1 MSTHHEHPT
10 GTGSSLMQRTVRTVA
25 PYVTAFLIA
34 LLAAKIVGLLT
45 ENPWARLGTALGVA
59 VVSLLLHT
67 YEDEDGNKA
76 EAERKDRGRR
86 RGD

>member
-10 GTGSSLMQRTVRTVA
+10 SGTFVQRTVRTVV

-67 YEDEDGNKA
+67 YEDGDED
-76 EAERKDRGRR
+76 DPH
-86 RGD
+86 GD

>member
-1 MSTHHEHPT
+1 MSTHHHHPAGAVT
-10 GTGSSLMQRTVRTVA
+10 GFMQRTVRAVV

-67 YEDEDGNKA
+67 YEEP
-76 EAERKDRGRR
+76 EGRPR
-86 RGD
+86 D

>member
-10 GTGSSLMQRTVRTVA
+10 GTGTGTDTGFMQRTVRTVA

-67 YEDEDGNKA
+67 YEDGDEGTN
-76 EAERKDRGRR
+76 GRH
-86 RGD
+86 GD

>member
-10 GTGSSLMQRTVRTVA
+10 GTGTGTGFMQRTVRSVA

-45 ENPWARLGTALGVA
+45 ENSWARLGTALGVA

-67 YEDEDGNKA
+67 YEEKEDG
-76 EAERKDRGRR
+76 D
-86 RGD
+86 

>member
-1 MSTHHEHPT
+1 MSTHHEHST
-10 GTGSSLMQRTVRTVA
+10 GTGTGTGFMQRTVRTVV
-25 PYVTAFLIA
+25 PYVTAFLVA

-67 YEDEDGNKA
+67 YEEK
-76 EAERKDRGRR
+76 EEGRS
-86 RGD
+86 GG

>member
-1 MSTHHEHPT
+1 MSTHHEHWAS
-10 GTGSSLMQRTVRTVA
+10 GTFVQRTVRTVV

-67 YEDEDGNKA
+67 YEDGDED
-76 EAERKDRGRR
+76 DPH
-86 RGD
+86 GD

>member
-10 GTGSSLMQRTVRTVA
+10 GTGTGTGTGFMQRTVRSVA

-34 LLAAKIVGLLT
+34 LLATKIVGLLT
-45 ENPWARLGTALGVA
+45 ENSWARLGTALGVA

-67 YEDEDGNKA
+67 YEDADEATDG
-76 EAERKDRGRR
+76 RP
-86 RGD
+86 GD

>member
-10 GTGSSLMQRTVRTVA
+10 GAGTSTGTGLMQRTARAVV

-45 ENPWARLGTALGVA
+45 ENPWARLATALGVA

-67 YEDEDGNKA
+67 YDEEEADG
-76 EAERKDRGRR
+76 D
-86 RGD
+86 

>member
-10 GTGSSLMQRTVRTVA
+10 GAGTSTGTGLMQRTVRAVV

-45 ENPWARLGTALGVA
+45 ENPWARLATALGVA
-59 VVSLLLHT
+59 VASLLLHT
-67 YEDEDGNKA
+67 YEEE
-76 EAERKDRGRR
+76 EAG
-86 RGD
+86 GD